1 MKNIERRCG
10 AVATIEPTDDELV
23 AQQVRASLPG
33 LSCAERPVFEP
44 RLDHDL
50 FIILPRYVSVRSL
63 NLSISP
69 PHRLHGNEQNKV
81 KKRLAT
87 FK

>member
-1 MKNIERRCG
+1 M
-10 AVATIEPTDDELV
+10 

-69 PHRLHGNEQNKV
+69 PHRLHGDEQNKV
-81 KKRLAT
+81 KKDLQPLNKINISALTRLLMT
-87 FK
+87 